1 MAAPIQKVIRQEPV
15 QIPLESVSPSASE
28 ELQLLVEE
36 LHQSGVLEAAR
47 SMLGA
52 KDSIAKI
59 LVEQMLRK
67 DVLTLI
73 NNLMAAGSV
82 LTKLDPAQ
90 LEGLTEGLS
99 AGVTEAHQTIEAN
112 HSISIMGLLKTL
124 QDPDVN
130 RALQF
135 AIGFLRGLGKTI

>member
-15 QIPLESVSPSASE
+15 QSPLESKHPSASE

-36 LHQSGVLEAAR
+36 LHQSGILEAAR
-47 SMLGA
+47 AMLGA
-52 KDSIAKI
+52 KESIAKI
-59 LVEQMLRK
+59 LVEQLLRK

-73 NNLMAAGSV
+73 NNVMAAGTV
-82 LTKLDPAQ
+82 LTKLDPGQ
-90 LEGLTEGLS
+90 LERLTEGLN
-99 AGVTEAHQTIEAN
+99 AGVTEANETIERN
-112 HSISIMGLLKTL
+112 QSISIMGLLKTL

-135 AIGFLRGLGKTI
+135 AIGFLKGLGKTI